1 MVNANPVVN
10 KPVVIKLSGAA
21 VEDAGVI
28 AALMQAVAELHSQQP
43 VVLVHGGGKQVDQ
56 HLQQWQLPIV
66 KKDGLRVSPAEQMP
80 IISAVLAGQ
89 VNKLLVAAAKQG
101 GLNAVGL
108 SLADGDTAV
117 CLPHAD
123 VELGAVGVV
132 KPGQATVLKSLLK
145 AGALVI
151 VSSIAVDGEGQLRN
165 INADDAAVC
174 VASALDAEQLLL
186 LSDVAGV
193 RLANGS
199 YAPSLNGAEI
209 QQLIQDGTISGGMI
223 AKVRAALDAAA
234 ALLRPVTIASFLQP
248 GELRR
253 LRSQASFG
261 TTVRR

>member
-1 MVNANPVVN
+1 MSPIVS

-21 VEDAGVI
+21 VEDAQVI
-28 AALMQAVAELHSQQP
+28 AALMQAVAELHAQQP

-56 HLQQWQLPIV
+56 HLNQWQLPIV
-66 KKDGLRVSPAEQMP
+66 KKDGLRVSPLEQMP

-89 VNKLLVAAAKQG
+89 VNKLLVAAAKQAG
-101 GLNAVGL
+101 MNTVGL

-117 CLPHAD
+117 CSPHPDAA
-123 VELGAVGVV
+123 LGAVGTV
-132 KPGQATVLKSLLK
+132 KPGPATVLKTLLGT
-145 AGALVI
+145 GALII
-151 VSSIAVDGEGQLRN
+151 VSSIAVDAGGQLRN

-174 VASALDAEQLLL
+174 VASAVGAEHLLL

-199 YAPSLNGAEI
+199 YAPSLNAAQI
-209 QQLIQDGTISGGMI
+209 QQLIADGTISGGMI

-234 ALLRPVTIASFLQP
+234 ALLKPVTIASFLQP

-253 LRSQASFG
+253 LRSNASFG
-261 TTVRR
+261 TTVLP

>member
-1 MVNANPVVN
+1 MYPVV
-10 KPVVIKLSGAA
+10 VKLSGAA
-21 VEDAGVI
+21 VEDAKVI
-28 AALMQAVAELHSQQP
+28 AALMQAVAELHGQQP

-66 KKDGLRVSPAEQMP
+66 KKEGLRVSPPEHMP

-89 VNKLLVAAAKQG
+89 VNKALVAAAKQA

-108 SLADGDTAV
+108 SLADGDIAI
-117 CLPHAD
+117 CQPHPD
-123 VELGAVGVV
+123 VALGAVGTV
-132 KPGQATVLKSLLK
+132 KPGNATVLKDLLTT
-145 AGALVI
+145 GALII
-151 VSSIAVDGEGQLRN
+151 VSSIAVDASGQLRN

-174 VASALDAEQLLL
+174 VASALNAEHLLL

-234 ALLRPVTIASFLQP
+234 ALLKPVTIASFLQP

-253 LRSQASFG
+253 LRSDAAFG
-261 TTVRR
+261 TTVRP